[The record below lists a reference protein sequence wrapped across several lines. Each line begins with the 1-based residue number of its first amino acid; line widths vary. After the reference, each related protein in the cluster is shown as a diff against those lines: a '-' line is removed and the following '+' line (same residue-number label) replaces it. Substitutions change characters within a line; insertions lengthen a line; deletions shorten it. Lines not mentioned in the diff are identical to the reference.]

1 MYWVC
6 IIAIWALQRAYLG
19 PWAGPAP
26 DGLPHALHGDSPY
39 RPFPGPLYM
48 GYPIYGVPW
57 IWGIWAMGHMAH
69 SPYTPYA
76 GTTVDGASPWYWAYA
91 YAAPGQ
97 PLDLGVAPFGATPD
111 TPYPHMIPQMGHPIQ
126 RARA

>member
-26 DGLPHALHGDSPY
+26 DGLPHALHGD
-39 RPFPGPLYM
+39 
-48 GYPIYGVPW
+48 
-57 IWGIWAMGHMAH
+57 